1 MFWSIIVKNNT
12 TVTFGDDTYVR
23 NAALVPAKSQREDQ
37 VTTLAVEAHPEGEG
51 RGDTFVVCHLTP
63 TNPAAQLDLIF
74 TIGEEVTF
82 KVIGP
87 GTLHI
92 TGVEVYEESEDS
104 ESETAFEVSSGD
116 SSKTRKKNQDVG
128 KHSRRQAFRA
138 ARRN

>member
-1 MFWSIIVKNNT
+1 MFWSITVKNNT

-23 NAALVPAKSQREDQ
+23 NTALVPAKSQREDQ
-37 VTTLAVEAHPEGEG
+37 VTTLAIEARPEGEG

-63 TNPAAQLDLIF
+63 KNSAAQLDLIF
-74 TIGEEVTF
+74 TIGEKVTF

-92 TGVEVYEESEDS
+92 TGVEDYDESEDS
-104 ESETAFEVSSGD
+104 ESEIASKVSFGD
-116 SSKTRKKNQDVG
+116 SSKTRNQDVG
-128 KHSRRQAFRA
+128 KHGRLHAFRA